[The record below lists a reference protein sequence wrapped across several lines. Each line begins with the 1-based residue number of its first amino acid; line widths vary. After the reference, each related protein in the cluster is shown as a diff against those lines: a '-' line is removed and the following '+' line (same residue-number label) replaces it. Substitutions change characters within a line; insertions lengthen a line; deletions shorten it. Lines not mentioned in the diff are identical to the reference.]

1 MAFSVLFSSDATQL
15 FIPFFL
21 TSYCQPTVCWREFT
35 VTLSYFTFFMDCLSY
50 ELREERQPVYIL
62 PKEEGTKFE
71 TNYLVLNT
79 KKVYTGL

>member
-1 MAFSVLFSSDATQL
+1 
-15 FIPFFL
+15 
-21 TSYCQPTVCWREFT
+21 
-35 VTLSYFTFFMDCLSY
+35 MDCLSY
-50 ELREERQPVYIL
+50 ALREERQPVYIL